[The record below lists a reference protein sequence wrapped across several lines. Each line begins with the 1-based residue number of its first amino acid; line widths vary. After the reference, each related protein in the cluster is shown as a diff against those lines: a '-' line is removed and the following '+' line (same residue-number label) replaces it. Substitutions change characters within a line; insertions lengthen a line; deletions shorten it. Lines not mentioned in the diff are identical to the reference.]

1 MKLTVK
7 SRSYGK
13 QHTQDFSGSYYA
25 KSRMYG
31 NDYEYMHIE
40 FEAGKTH
47 NKYSIKRLVLNQDN
61 CADLSYECEMR
72 TTLSEKAEEVLF
84 QLHKP
89 NFKGSWDAITQE
101 EWDDRIQEALSI
113 VKSQNKKA
121 PF

>member
-1 MKLTVK
+1 MKLTVR

-25 KSRMYG
+25 KSRIIG
-31 NDYEYMHIE
+31 DEYEYMHIE
-40 FEAGKTH
+40 LLTNTNAQMFVIKTLILDRF
-47 NKYSIKRLVLNQDN
+47 NY
-61 CADLSYECEMR
+61 ADLKYESELR
-72 TTLSEKAEEVLF
+72 THISDKAQEVLF

-89 NFKGSWDAITQE
+89 NFKGSWEAITQQ